1 MGSLRSFWC
10 CLVVV
15 TVSLQIS
22 QGHII
27 YVTPGPE
34 SECPRDGSECQ
45 TLDWYNQNSNGSFM
59 TNNTEV
65 RFLEGVHKLTTS
77 IAKVKNLYNV
87 TITGFRSSSSLHK
100 NGNEGIKQPN
110 SIIDCRASTP
120 SGFVF
125 VNSSE
130 IYLKNIGFESC
141 GEWIPLCSDNHTN
154 STATLSFQHGSNIKL
169 HRVTVNNTRGFGLH
183 TSNVFGSISITESAF
198 LRSKGKKSGPAIGN
212 ARFWFGYQCG
222 EQCSDVSITHLNVTS
237 SQFLDGR
244 GNANGLEVI
253 IGCPSVYVV
262 IENTTIGN
270 NRGKHG
276 GNIALSVTD
285 LGVPLNE
292 PIIKISNSRIEKG
305 IAKRGGGLRFWSRTE
320 QRNASICTDTNI
332 HRVLDIYNT
341 TFRSN
346 FASSTGG
353 ALYMVH
359 YQSGGFDCIVKKI
372 IFTLCKFEHNFGNGA
387 VMEITKHL
395 ILADHASP
403 QLNVSFDNCT
413 FFNNSMSSHRAI
425 ANGPVMSFIMTYI
438 AMANCIIAGSN
449 GTAVSLY
456 NSNLNLYDSVRFEN
470 NHAKYGGALKVCER
484 SFIFL
489 HNNSHIQ
496 FINNTALMGGAIF
509 IQQSYLETASPC
521 AFQPALPEAIPI
533 KEFHKYLKLEFV
545 NNSASTAGDVIYGGS
560 LTTCYTI
567 GSYSY
572 YHPRNKLKSFFNFK
586 MIFNEIFNT
595 KAQIGPSP
603 VSSYPLGVCFC
614 DPTKSE
620 LTPECQTDH
629 QPLEVYPGEEFTV
642 SAKTIGQLNGS
653 TIGTIQ
659 PSLEEESHFH
669 QLTVLNGGKYS
680 NQCIPLSFSVLS
692 NESIATIILKPSVE
706 RYTKPFTVNVTV
718 HLLPCPL
725 GFELINYTG
734 GQYKCDCSSLFHHHL
749 GVFLRPIE
757 CDITTQTI
765 RKNAPVWFGCYDGE
779 NHSVMNNSSF
789 CETPVVSGTCVYYC
803 STTNSSGNISIY
815 DLDKQCIR
823 GRTGVLCGACKPGLS
838 HILGLSHECRKC
850 SDKKLFIYIPSVLF
864 SGVLTVFLLTVLNL
878 TITEGTVN
886 GLMLYA
892 TFLFTCRD
900 YFFESTDSIIQH
912 RFSKAFW
919 IFIAWLNLD
928 SGFDACAYD
937 GLTGYQYIWLTFGFV
952 FYLLI
957 IQAVMIILSHKFI
970 FFTRLFGR
978 NVLKVLATL
987 LVLTH
992 SQLMYACFHSL
1003 LYSHL
1008 IISTSTGKKIVN
1020 VWSFDG
1026 NIPYFGLKH
1035 MVLFLL
1041 AVICLLFMLFFTLCL
1056 LFIQCLQKHNNR
1068 WYLRWVERLRPFF
1081 EAFTGPCH
1089 NEYRFWP
1096 GLLHLIRTLIYALSM
1111 YFNGYESYYRH
1122 WKMLTISAFCVLVMT
1137 LACIFPRGVYK
1148 KWPLNVLEFSYF
1160 LNLCILCVFLAYFK
1174 FPNRPIFVSVSLV
1187 MVTFFGLLL
1196 YHTYRQIKATKR
1208 WNKITHWISIYSQRC
1223 RKRRYSSKLSEE
1235 CDPLLPQSLPAVARF
1250 QAYREPLLDDD

>member
-1 MGSLRSFWC
+1 MLYFC
-10 CLVVV
+10 TFLLVVAV
-15 TVSLQIS
+15 NLQIS
-22 QGHII
+22 QGRII

-59 TNNTEV
+59 TNNTKV

-77 IAKVKNLYNV
+77 IAKIKNLYNV
-87 TITGFRSSSSLHK
+87 TLTGFRNSSSLHK
-100 NGNEGIKQPN
+100 NGNERTKQPI
-110 SIIDCRASTP
+110 SIIDCKASTP

-125 VNSSE
+125 VNSSK
-130 IYLKNIGFESC
+130 IYLMNLGFESC
-141 GEWIPLCSDNHTN
+141 GERIPFCRDNHTY
-154 STATLSFQHGSNIKL
+154 STAALSFQHGSNIKL
-169 HRVTVNNTRGFGLH
+169 HHVTVNNTRGFGLH

-212 ARFWFGYQCG
+212 ARFWYGYQCG
-222 EQCSDVSITHLNVTS
+222 EQCSNVSITHLNVTS

-253 IGCPSVYVV
+253 TGCPSVYVV

-270 NRGKHG
+270 NRGEQG

-285 LGVPLNE
+285 LGVSLNE
-292 PIIKISNSRIEKG
+292 PIIKISNSHIGKG
-305 IAKRGGGLRFWSRTE
+305 TAKKGGGLRFWSRTE
-320 QRNASICTDTNI
+320 QRNTSLCTDTNI

-341 TFRSN
+341 TFHSN

-359 YQSGGFDCIVKKI
+359 YQNGGFDCIVKKI

-403 QLNVSFDNCT
+403 QLNVSFDNCM
-413 FFNNSMSSHRAI
+413 FFNNSMSSHSTN

-449 GTAVSLY
+449 GTAISLY

-521 AFQPALPEAIPI
+521 AFQPAMPEDIPI
-533 KEFHKYLKLEFV
+533 KDFHKYLKLEFI
-545 NNSASTAGDVIYGGS
+545 NNSASIAGDVIYGGS

-572 YHPRNKLKSFFNFK
+572 YRHGNKSFFNLK
-586 MIFNEIFNT
+586 LIFHEIFNT
-595 KAQIGPSP
+595 KAQTGPSP

-614 DPTKSE
+614 DPIKSE
-620 LTPECQTDH
+620 LTPECQIDH
-629 QPLEVYPGEEFTV
+629 QPLEVYPGEDFTV
-642 SAKTIGQLNGS
+642 FAITVGQLNGS

-659 PSLEEESHFH
+659 PSLDKESHFH
-669 QLTVLNGGKYS
+669 QLTVSNGGKYS

-692 NESIATIILKPSVE
+692 NESIATIILEPSIE
-706 RYTKPFTVNVTV
+706 HYNKPFRVNISV

-725 GFELINYTG
+725 GFELINTG
-734 GQYKCDCSSLFHHHL
+734 GQYKCDCSSLFQHHL
-749 GVFLRPIE
+749 GVFKQTIE

-765 RKNAPVWFGCYDGE
+765 HRNAPIWFGCHKSE
-779 NHSVMNNSSF
+779 NNSLIIDNDSF
-789 CETPVVSGTCVYYC
+789 CEEQLVSRMCVYYC
-803 STTNSSGNISIY
+803 SSDYPNISIS
-815 DLDKQCIR
+815 DLDKQCIQ

-878 TITEGTVN
+878 TITEGTMN
-886 GLMLYA
+886 GLIFYA
-892 TFLFTCRD
+892 TFLFTCRK
-900 YFFESTDSIIQH
+900 YFFKVNSKHHIIQH
-912 RFSKAFW
+912 RFGKSFW

-928 SGFDACAYD
+928 TGFDACAYD
-937 GLTGYQYIWLTFGFV
+937 GMTGYQYIWLTFGFV
-952 FYLLI
+952 FSLLFLQI
-957 IQAVMIILSHKFI
+957 VMIILSRKFI

-987 LVLTH
+987 LFLTH
-992 SQLMYACFHSL
+992 SQLMHASFQSLRYAA
-1003 LYSHL
+1003 LYVK
-1008 IISTSTGKKIVN
+1008 TQNETRTVY

-1026 NIPYFGLKH
+1026 NIPYLGYQH
-1035 MVLFLL
+1035 VILFLL
-1041 AVICLLFMLFFTLCL
+1041 AVVCLLFMLFFTLCL

-1089 NEYRFWP
+1089 DDYRFWP
-1096 GLLHLIRTLIYALSM
+1096 GLLHLLRTIIYILSM
-1111 YFNGYESYYRH
+1111 YFNGYELHYRH
-1122 WKMLTISAFCVLVMT
+1122 WKMLTISMFCVLIMA
-1137 LACIFPRGVYK
+1137 LACIFPHGVYK

-1160 LNLCILCVFLAYFK
+1160 LNLCILCVLLGFYKHPYLPMFA
-1174 FPNRPIFVSVSLV
+1174 SVSLV
-1187 MVTFFGLLL
+1187 MVTCVGLLF
-1196 YHTYRQIKATKR
+1196 YHTHQQIKTTKT
-1208 WNKITHWISIYSQRC
+1208 WSKIIKWMPIHLQRFHK
-1223 RKRRYSSKLSEE
+1223 RKSDCKLSEE
-1235 CDPLLPQSLPAVARF
+1235 CDPLLPEPLPAVAP
-1250 QAYREPLLDDD
+1250 YREPLIYDD